1 MNPFVPELYAN
12 QLGYGSHG
20 TVVYEGS
27 FLGRAV
33 AVKRLVREHVALV
46 ESEVSLLKDADD
58 HPNVIRY
65 FYQAVDE
72 NFLYIALALCPASL
86 ADIIEQPDSDQF
98 YEIADSFN
106 PKRAVREITS
116 GLRYLHS
123 LNIVHRDIK
132 PQNILISSVKQG
144 ESSGH
149 RMLIS
154 DFGLCRKLEAGQ
166 TSYSPTVSC
175 AIGGGTRGW
184 RAPEILRRQ
193 TRATTGNNFWTTIE
207 IPLTKSVDIF
217 ALGCLYYYCL
227 TSGEHPFGDHYE
239 REANIMRDQKS
250 MQGLEWLSKDDPEA
264 VCLICS
270 MLAAEA
276 DERWVR

>member
-1 MNPFVPELYAN
+1 MPIK
-12 QLGYGSHG
+12 LGYGSHG

-33 AVKRLVREHVALV
+33 AVKRLVRDHVALV

-58 HPNVIRY
+58 HPNIIRY

-72 NFLYIALALCPASL
+72 YFLYIALALCPASL
-86 ADIIEQPDSDQF
+86 ADIIEQPDQF

-116 GLRYLHS
+116 GLKYLHS
-123 LNIVHRDIK
+123 LDIVHRDIK
-132 PQNILISSVKQG
+132 PQNILVSSVKQG

-154 DFGLCRKLEAGQ
+154 DFGLCRKLETCRA
-166 TSYSPTVSC
+166 SYSPTVSC
-175 AIGGGTRGW
+175 AIGGGTLGW
-184 RAPEILRRQ
+184 RAPEILRRE
-193 TRATTGNNFWTTIE
+193 TRATTSNNVWTMIE
-207 IPLTKSVDIF
+207 IQLTKSVDIF
-217 ALGCLYYYCL
+217 SLGCLYYYCL

-239 REANIMRDQKS
+239 REVNILRDQMS
-250 MQGLEWLSKDDPEA
+250 LQGLGWLSKDDPEA
-264 VCLICS
+264 VYLITA
-270 MLAAEA
+270 MLAPEAAE
-276 DERWVR
+276 RCVR